1 MPIASHFARVCIR
14 LVMGMAAMLALL
26 SLLANQAFAQSAVIG
41 LGAEPKPDYS
51 RADQRAAAATA
62 AIEKSPVA
70 LGKFLGEG
78 LTDPREKL
86 RAVYQW
92 MALRMNY
99 DSAAY
104 RTGVQI
110 TQTAQQA
117 LDARM
122 SSCDGFS
129 TLFADLAKHAGIEV
143 QTVLGYVK
151 DGFHQQGEAFKDTN
165 HAWNAVR
172 LDNQWYLI
180 DSTWG
185 AGFDDGK
192 QFVRKFDPFY
202 FLTPADH
209 LHLSHLAKDPAQRF
223 GRSAKDTAEF
233 AALPYA
239 PVTLLS
245 VAKPSAAEVEQAK
258 TAGFVKTFAQ
268 ASGNMQVDT
277 GPLTASLRVG
287 NNYAWQISSQYYQ
300 EMAVLHKGQWT
311 DFVASTV
318 RPTATAPRTSFNV
331 NFSPNEGLVQ
341 IAAKKTT
348 DVNYTIVLEY
358 IAK

>member
-1 MPIASHFARVCIR
+1 MLTLTTSARFFC
-14 LVMGMAAMLALL
+14 LLLALHAG
-26 SLLANQAFAQSAVIG
+26 SAMAQTAAPGRLDS
-41 LGAEPKPDYS
+41 LGAGSMPDYS
-51 RADQRAAAATA
+51 RADARAASQAAA
-62 AIEKSPVA
+62 SEKSPAV
-70 LGKFLGEG
+70 LGKLLGDG
-78 LTDPREKL
+78 LNDPREKL
-86 RAVYQW
+86 RAIYHW
-92 MALRMNY
+92 MALHMNY
-99 DSAAY
+99 DTAAY
-104 RTGVQI
+104 RSGVQV
-110 TQTAQQA
+110 TQTPQQA

-122 SSCDGFS
+122 GSCDGFS
-129 TLFADLAKHAGIEV
+129 TLFADLAKHAGVEV
-143 QTVLGYVK
+143 ITVLGYVK
-151 DGFHQQGEAFKDTN
+151 DGFHQKGEAFKDTN

-172 LDNQWYLI
+172 LNNQWYLI

-185 AGFDDGK
+185 AGYDDGK

-209 LHLSHLAKDPAQRF
+209 LHLSHLALDPAQRF

-268 ASGNMQVDT
+268 ASGNMHVNA
-277 GPLTASLRVG
+277 GPLTASLRAG
-287 NNYAWQISSQYYQ
+287 NTYTWQISSQHYQ

-311 DFVASTV
+311 DFAASTAA
-318 RPTATAPRTSFNV
+318 PIASAPRTSFNV
-331 NFSPNEGLVQ
+331 NFSPSEGVVQ

-348 DVNYTIVLEY
+348 DANYTIVLEY

>member
-1 MPIASHFARVCIR
+1 MPIANPNTHARIR
-14 LVMGMAAMLALL
+14 FGLAVVALL
-26 SLLANQAFAQSAVIG
+26 AVLAGSALAQTGAV
-41 LGAEPKPDYS
+41 GAQTQPDYS
-51 RADQRAAAATA
+51 RADQRAVAASPAL
-62 AIEKSPVA
+62 EKSPAA
-70 LGKFLGEG
+70 LGKFLGDG

-99 DSAAY
+99 DTVAY
-104 RTGVQI
+104 RTGVQV
-110 TQTAQQA
+110 TQSAQQA

-129 TLFADLAKHAGIEV
+129 TLFADLAKHAGVEV

-151 DGFHQQGEAFKDTN
+151 DGMHQKGEAFKDTN

-185 AGFDDGK
+185 TGYDDGK
-192 QFVRKFDPFY
+192 QFVRKFDAFY
-202 FLTPADH
+202 FLTPADQ

-258 TAGFVKTFAQ
+258 SGGFVKTFAQ
-268 ASGNMQVDT
+268 ASGNMQVDV
-277 GPLTASLRVG
+277 GPVLANLRAG
-287 NNYAWQISSQYYQ
+287 NAYAWQISSNFYH

-311 DFVASTV
+311 DFVPSPV
-318 RPTATAPRTSFNV
+318 RPTATGPHTSFNV
-331 NFSPNEGLVQ
+331 NFSPTEGVVQ

-348 DVNYTIVLEY
+348 DANYTIVLEY
-358 IAK
+358 NAK

>member
-1 MPIASHFARVCIR
+1 MPITHYSARTCIR
-14 LVMGMAAMLALL
+14 LGLTVLAFITG
-26 SLLANQAFAQSAVIG
+26 SVFAQPQGGSATAQP
-41 LGAEPKPDYS
+41 LGAEQKHDYS
-51 RADQRAAAATA
+51 RADQRAAAASA
-62 AIEKSPVA
+62 AIEKSPLV

-99 DSAAY
+99 DTAAY
-104 RTGVQI
+104 RKGVQI

-117 LDARM
+117 LDSRM

-129 TLFADLAKHAGIEV
+129 TLFADLAKHAGVEV

-151 DGFHQQGEAFKDTN
+151 DGFHQKGEAFKDTN

-172 LDNQWYLI
+172 LDSQWYLI

-185 AGFDDGK
+185 AGFDDGT
-192 QFVRKFDPFY
+192 QFVRKFDAFY

-245 VAKPSAAEVEQAK
+245 VAKPSAAEVEQSK
-258 TAGFVKTFAQ
+258 SVGFVKTFAQ
-268 ASGNMQVDT
+268 ASGNMHVDV
-277 GPLTASLRVG
+277 GPLVLNLRAG
-287 NNYAWQISSQYYQ
+287 NSYTWQISSPHYH

-311 DFVASTV
+311 DFAASTV
-318 RPTATAPRTSFNV
+318 RPIATAPRTSFNA
-331 NFSPNEGLVQ
+331 NFSPSEGVVQ

-348 DVNYTIVLEY
+348 DADYTIVLEY

>member
-1 MPIASHFARVCIR
+1 MPIARFNSRVCIR
-14 LVMGMAAMLALL
+14 FGLAIVALLAMLAGTAL
-26 SLLANQAFAQSAVIG
+26 AQSGAV
-41 LGAEPKPDYS
+41 GAQTQPDYS
-51 RADQRAAAATA
+51 RADQRAAAASPA
-62 AIEKSPVA
+62 LEKSPVT
-70 LGKFLGEG
+70 LGKFLGDG

-99 DSAAY
+99 DTAAY
-104 RTGVQI
+104 RKGVQI

-117 LDARM
+117 LDSRM

-129 TLFADLAKHAGIEV
+129 TLFADLAKHAGVEV

-151 DGFHQQGEAFKDTN
+151 DGFHQRGEAFTDTN

-172 LDNQWYLI
+172 LDGQWYLI

-192 QFVRKFDPFY
+192 QFVRKFDAFY

-223 GRSAKDTAEF
+223 GRSAKNTADF
-233 AALPYA
+233 AAMPYA

-258 TAGFVKTFAQ
+258 SIGFVKTFAQ
-268 ASGNMQVDT
+268 ASGNMQVDV
-277 GPLTASLRVG
+277 GPLVLNLRAG
-287 NNYAWQISSQYYQ
+287 SPYAWQISSNYYH

-311 DFVASTV
+311 DFVPSTV
-318 RPTATAPRTSFNV
+318 RPIATAPRTSFNV
-331 NFSPNEGLVQ
+331 NFSPTEGVVQ
-341 IAAKKTT
+341 IAAKKAN
-348 DVNYTIVLEY
+348 DANYTIVLEY
-358 IAK
+358 NAK